1 MNKKK
6 IKQILNCLQ
15 STHRRR
21 AGGDNEP
28 RFSRFRDETRADR
41 ISLVIALSDEK
52 KKGETRIKEVE
63 TRKCSGAGETEEKDC
78 LCFAN
83 EKCID
88 QLSNENKIIFFCR
101 VSLAFVPRPLHANPV
116 HSSTL

>member
-52 KKGETRIKEVE
+52 KKE
-63 TRKCSGAGETEEKDC
+63 
-78 LCFAN
+78 
-83 EKCID
+83 
-88 QLSNENKIIFFCR
+88 NENKGSRNEEVFWRWRDRGKGLLMLCQR
-101 VSLAFVPRPLHANPV
+101 EVHRP
-116 HSSTL
+116 TFQRK